1 MWSAALGIAVE
12 LVKSLVDSHNLG
24 SLVQVTITD
33 EGLLQLEAMGNPIE
47 SLLDFLMWPPPL
59 V

>member
-33 EGLLQLEAMGNPIE
+33 EGLLQLEAMGHPIE
-47 SLLDFLMWPPPL
+47 SLLDVLMWPPPL